1 MPAQGT
7 EGQAG
12 KGMAAN
18 YLKNLLGL
26 LQEGDEVRYHR
37 QAEQEKQRRLVNQF
51 RDLKEDY
58 MSLQGKEADVSEKR
72 AVLEKVTLEPN
83 NCVHPGLMLRGWK

>member
-1 MPAQGT
+1 M
-7 EGQAG
+7 
-12 KGMAAN
+12 
-18 YLKNLLGL
+18 

-83 NCVHPGLMLRGWK
+83 NCVHPALMLRGWK